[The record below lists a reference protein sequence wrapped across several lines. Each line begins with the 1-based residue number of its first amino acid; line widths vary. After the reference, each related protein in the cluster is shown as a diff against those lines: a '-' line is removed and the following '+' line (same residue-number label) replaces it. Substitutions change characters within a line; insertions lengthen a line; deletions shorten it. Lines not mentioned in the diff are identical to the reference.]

1 MFNATVTSNHRNGS
15 QVDIAT
21 YAWYRHG
28 MRELVPGILT
38 WPSFSA
44 RFGYD
49 FNGFLVR
56 RADGNLVIDP
66 VEPTDDDLATLVR
79 EGVARIV
86 LTNRN
91 HYRDAARVAA
101 ATGARVAVH
110 PADADFVREK
120 GVTVHDALAHG
131 DRVGPFVVVPA
142 AGKSPGEV
150 ALHWAE
156 KRLLLVGDACV
167 GTPPGGLSL
176 LPPAVID
183 DAAELRR
190 SLGRIAAEL
199 DFDTLLVA
207 DGESILRGA
216 RAALQRLV
224 ATFDGSSPT
233 PVALP
238 RSQPQP

>member
-1 MFNATVTSNHRNGS
+1 
-15 QVDIAT
+15 
-21 YAWYRHG
+21 
-28 MRELVPGILT
+28 MREIVPGILT

-56 RADGNLVIDP
+56 RPDGNLVVDP
-66 VEPTDDDLATLVR
+66 VEPTDDDLAVIAR
-79 EGVARIV
+79 EGVARIL

-91 HYRDAARVAA
+91 HYRAAARVRE

-110 PADADFVREK
+110 PADAAFVREK
-120 GVTVHDALAHG
+120 GVIVDDALAHFE
-131 DRVGPFVVVPA
+131 RVGPFVVIPA
-142 AGKSPGEV
+142 AGKSPGEI
-150 ALHWAE
+150 ALHWPD
-156 KRLLLVGDACV
+156 KRILLVGDACV

-183 DAAELRR
+183 APDELRR
-190 SLGRIAAEL
+190 SLRRIADEL

-207 DGESILRGA
+207 DGESLLHGG

-224 ATFDGSSPT
+224 ATFDGSAPT
-233 PVALP
+233 PTAVP
-238 RSQPQP
+238 RQS